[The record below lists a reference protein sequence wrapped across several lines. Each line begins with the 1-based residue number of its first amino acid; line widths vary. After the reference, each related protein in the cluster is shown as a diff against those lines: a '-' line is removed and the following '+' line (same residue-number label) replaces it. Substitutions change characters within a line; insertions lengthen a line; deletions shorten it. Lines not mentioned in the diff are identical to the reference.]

1 MTLTFSDNAWEDYQY
16 WLSTDKKQV
25 KRINH
30 LIKECQRDAFD
41 GIGKPE
47 ALKHNLAGCWS
58 RRIDSEHRMVYR
70 VSDTGLELISLRYH
84 YG

>member
-25 KRINH
+25 KRINR